1 MRDILGVLVL
11 GFASALVPL
20 INIEAILG
28 VRAAVA
34 DVEHVWW
41 LALVAAIGQML
52 GKIIWY
58 YIGASSLSWGW
69 IRRKVEEPKNAAR
82 LELWRSRTHDRP
94 LVASL
99 LVFVS
104 AATGIP
110 PFAILSV
117 LAGQLRMN
125 LPLFLA
131 IGLVGRW
138 LRFAAVLGGT
148 EWVSGLLRT

>member
-1 MRDILGVLVL
+1 MRDLLGVLTL

-34 DVEHVWW
+34 EVDHVWW
-41 LALVAAIGQML
+41 LGFVAAVGQML

-58 YIGASSLSWGW
+58 YIGASSLQWGW
-69 IRRKVEEPKNAAR
+69 IRRRVEQPKNAAR
-82 LELWRSRTHDRP
+82 LELWRERTHDRP
-94 LVASL
+94 VVASL
-99 LVFVS
+99 FVFVS
-104 AATGIP
+104 AATGVP

-138 LRFAAVLGGT
+138 LRFVAVLGGT
-148 EWVSGLLRT
+148 EWVSGMLRG

>member
-1 MRDILGVLVL
+1 VRDLLGVLVL
-11 GFASALVPL
+11 GFTSALFPL

-34 DVEHVWW
+34 EVEGIW
-41 LALVAAIGQML
+41 LLAFIAAVGQMV

-58 YIGASSLSWGW
+58 YLGASALHWGW
-69 IRRKVEEPKNAAR
+69 IRRKVEQPKNAAR
-82 LELWRSRTHDRP
+82 LEVWRERTHDRP
-94 LVASL
+94 FVASA

-104 AATGIP
+104 AVSGLP

-125 LPLFLA
+125 LLLFCV

-138 LRFAAVLGGT
+138 LRFVVVLGGA
-148 EWVSGLLRT
+148 EWLSGYLR

>member
-1 MRDILGVLVL
+1 MRDLLGVLAL
-11 GFASALVPL
+11 GFASALFPL
-20 INIEAILG
+20 VNIEAILG

-34 DVEHVWW
+34 EVEGIWL
-41 LALVAAIGQML
+41 LALVAAVGQMV

-58 YIGASSLSWGW
+58 YLGASALNWGW
-69 IRRKVEEPKNAAR
+69 IRRKVEQPKNAAR
-82 LELWRSRTHDRP
+82 LETWRDRTHDRP
-94 LVASL
+94 VIASL

-104 AATGIP
+104 AASGVP

-125 LPLFLA
+125 LLLFCV

-138 LRFAAVLGGT
+138 LRFVAVLGGA
-148 EWVSGLLRT
+148 EWVSGVLTK

>member
-1 MRDILGVLVL
+1 MREILGVLAL
-11 GFASALVPL
+11 GFASALIPL

-34 DVEHVWW
+34 EVDHVWL
-41 LALVAAIGQML
+41 LALIAAVGQML

-58 YIGASSLSWGW
+58 YLGASALNWGW
-69 IRRKVEEPKNAAR
+69 IRRKVEQPKNAAR
-82 LELWRSRTHDRP
+82 LELWRERTHDRP
-94 LVASL
+94 VMASL

-104 AATGIP
+104 ASTGLP

-125 LPLFLA
+125 LPLFLV

-138 LRFAAVLGGT
+138 LRFVAVLGGA
-148 EWVSGLLRT
+148 EWVIGVLWR